1 MWRISLHIRSVE
13 AGYIIL
19 ILDTVEVKWI
29 MWRFKQSST
38 TTRRFIATRSLGDIS
53 PESNGGCSGA
63 IIIIKHP
70 NKRRCSTVTFRRTR
84 GEKNCPSSPAPPAC
98 EHRACSHSQTSAAE
112 ARLHPQPQ
120 THKVSPDTWST
131 ELLFLTFN
139 SRWNVHVC
147 RLALAL
153 ITDSH
158 IHKISCAVETIWH
171 ILRSTE
177 LLQLEEP
184 VKHQRAAASN
194 TRNPTREASN

>member
-1 MWRISLHIRSVE
+1 MWRITLHIRSVE

-84 GEKNCPSSPAPPAC
+84 GEKTVPAAQLLLP
-98 EHRACSHSQTSAAE
+98 
-112 ARLHPQPQ
+112 
-120 THKVSPDTWST
+120 VST
-131 ELLFLTFN
+131 EHVLTV
-139 SRWNVHVC
+139 R
-147 RLALAL
+147 
-153 ITDSH
+153 
-158 IHKISCAVETIWH
+158 
-171 ILRSTE
+171 
-177 LLQLEEP
+177 
-184 VKHQRAAASN
+184 HQRLKLDSILSLKP
-194 TRNPTREASN
+194 TKFHLTREALSSSSSRSTADETCTCAD